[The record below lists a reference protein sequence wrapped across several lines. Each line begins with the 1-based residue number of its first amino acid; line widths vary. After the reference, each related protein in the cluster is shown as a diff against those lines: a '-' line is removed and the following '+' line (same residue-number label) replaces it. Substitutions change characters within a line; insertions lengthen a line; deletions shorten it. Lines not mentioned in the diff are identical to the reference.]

1 MFQISAPFDPAG
13 DQPQAIDA
21 LVKGLRAGTR
31 DQVLMGVTG
40 SGKTFTMANIIQ
52 NVGRPTLVI
61 SHNKDYYRQAVLRR
75 PKGTHVIDLVRLFKD
90 VPDDPT
96 YHGISW

>member
-1 MFQISAPFDPAG
+1 MDYLPK
-13 DQPQAIDA
+13 
-21 LVKGLRAGTR
+21 LLRPNLEEVIAES
-31 DQVLMGVTG
+31 DV
-40 SGKTFTMANIIQ
+40 
-52 NVGRPTLVI
+52 LVI